1 MPAGPPLN
9 GFKNRAAPPAT
20 FREIHFCA
28 DAVCNF
34 WPFKRLSK
42 HRLGTPSVPPL
53 VETEVKL
60 ELPSSEVM
68 RLSKLV
74 PCGI

>member
-1 MPAGPPLN
+1 MPAEPQLN

-20 FREIHFCA
+20 FREIRCCA

-53 VETEVKL
+53 L
-60 ELPSSEVM
+60 EA
-68 RLSKLV
+68 
-74 PCGI
+74 